1 MEEEL
6 KETVTKFIKRSQEK
20 FDKFKDRIKSDR
32 DYLAGDQYCEEDDKI
47 LGKKRARSKL
57 DVINNIIRAITNE
70 YMGYP
75 YKVKANNPELN
86 ELYNKLSKNY
96 NDAVEQGLKSAVSY
110 GIGYIC
116 CLPNQKN
123 DIIVPDTYAIQD
135 PMKVFFDPDSTEI
148 DSTDA
153 NECAIYDIKSKNWL
167 RTNYGIEALDT
178 DNKEYY
184 GIKDVSLEKDELI
197 LITYFKLENGICSI
211 SKLCNGIE
219 LERTDLQI
227 NHLPIIPVYG
237 DNVFLDKEYSWQG
250 IVRQMKPVQ
259 RLVNY
264 SYTQLLERL
273 SKSPKNIFL
282 TTKEAVE
289 NNEEYYKNSDKNI
302 NQLLEYN
309 KYDKKGQLNEKPE
322 VVNQN
327 VQYDD
332 LTNIMNGALSMAQ
345 SVVGVQTIGIPE
357 ERSEITATEALL
369 NEKSFTNN
377 IRHYFQ
383 HLKYA
388 VERLG
393 NLIKEYVGVMD
404 NIIVESGPA
413 DNMERQMARAE
424 LAQLVPL
431 LTEPQDRK
439 QAVLAIASTMNDNQY
454 VAPFIQAVSTPDP
467 MIGQLQQQIQ
477 MLQQNFNNELGKK
490 ELQIEELKTTL
501 VAMKERKQEAIDIAA
516 MNNQT
521 KVQVELLKQNATDD
535 RTVFEEQEET
545 KREAMKNHK
554 DFEEKKL
561 NILDKV
567 VKGVSND

>member
-1 MEEEL
+1 MEDEI
-6 KETVTKFIKRSQEK
+6 KEIVTKFIKRSQEK

-167 RTNYGIEALDT
+167 KTNYGIEVLDT

-184 GIKDVSLEKDELI
+184 GIKNVSLEKDELI
-197 LITYFKLENGICSI
+197 LITYFKLENGICTI
-211 SKLCNGIE
+211 TKLCNGNE
-219 LERTDLQI
+219 LEKVSLQI
-227 NHLPIIPVYG
+227 NHLPIIPIYG
-237 DNVFLDKEYSWQG
+237 DNVYLDEEYSWQG

-309 KYDKKGQLNEKPE
+309 KYDKKGQLNDKPE

-404 NIIVESGPA
+404 NIMVESGPA

-454 VAPFIQAVSTPDP
+454 VAPFLQAVSTPDP
-467 MIGQLQQQIQ
+467 MVIQLQQQIQ
-477 MLQQNFNNELGKK
+477 TLQQNFNNELGKK

-567 VKGVSND
+567 VKGVN

>member
-1 MEEEL
+1 MEDEI
-6 KETVTKFIKRSQEK
+6 KEIVTKFIKRSQEK

-148 DSTDA
+148 DSNDA

-167 RTNYGIEALDT
+167 RTNYGIEVLDT

-184 GIKDVSLEKDELI
+184 GIKNVSLDKDELI
-197 LITYFKLENGICSI
+197 LITYFKLENGICTI
-211 SKLCNGIE
+211 TKICNGNE
-219 LERTDLQI
+219 LERVTLQI
-227 NHLPIIPVYG
+227 NHLPIIPIYG
-237 DNVFLDKEYSWQG
+237 DSVYLENEYSWQG

-309 KYDKKGQLNEKPE
+309 KYDKKGQLNDKPE

-369 NEKSFTNN
+369 NDKSFTNN

-490 ELQIEELKTTL
+490 ELQIEELKTAI

-554 DFEEKKL
+554 DFEEKKIEL
-561 NILDKV
+561 INKAIN
-567 VKGVSND
+567 GGR

>member
-1 MEEEL
+1 MENDL
-6 KETVTKFIKRSQEK
+6 KEIVTKFIKRSQEK
-20 FDKFKDRIKSDR
+20 FDKFKDRIRSDR
-32 DYLAGDQYCEEDDKI
+32 DYLAGNQYCEEDDKI

-75 YKVKANNPELN
+75 YKVKATNPELN
-86 ELYNKLSKNY
+86 ELYKKLSKNY

-116 CLPNQKN
+116 CLPNDKGN
-123 DIIVPDTYAIQD
+123 NVIVPDTYAIQD
-135 PMKVFFDPDSTEI
+135 PMKVLFDPDSTEI

-153 NECAIYDIKSKNWL
+153 NECVIYDIKSKNWL
-167 RTNYGIEALDT
+167 KTNYGIEVLDT

-184 GIKDVSLEKDELI
+184 GIKDVSLNKDELL
-197 LITYFKLENGICSI
+197 LITYFKLENGICTI
-211 SKLCNGIE
+211 TKLCNGNE
-219 LERTDLQI
+219 LESISLQI
-227 NHLPIIPVYG
+227 NHLPIIPIYG
-237 DNVFLDKEYSWQG
+237 DNVYLEDEYSWQG

-322 VVNQN
+322 VVIQN

-490 ELQIEELKTTL
+490 ELQIEELKTTMIS
-501 VAMKERKQEAIDIAA
+501 MKERAEQQLQIAK
-516 MNNQT
+516 MNNDT
-521 KVQVELLKQNATDD
+521 KVNVELLKQNATD
-535 RTVFEEQEET
+535 E
-545 KREAMKNHK
+545 REAMKQNEENYRQGVEMKK
-554 DFEEKKL
+554 DLMEKRIDAANNVLGGL
-561 NILDKV
+561 NA
-567 VKGVSND
+567 

>member
-1 MEEEL
+1 MEDEL

-75 YKVKANNPELN
+75 YKVKATNPELN

-167 RTNYGIEALDT
+167 KTNYGIDVLDT

-197 LITYFKLENGICSI
+197 LITYFKVENGICSI

-219 LERTDLQI
+219 LERADLQI
-227 NHLPIIPVYG
+227 SHLPIIPIYG

-273 SKSPKNIFL
+273 AKSPKNIFL

-309 KYDKKGQLNEKPE
+309 KYDKKGNPNDKPE

-332 LTNIMNGALSMAQ
+332 LTSIMNGALSMAQ

-393 NLIKEYVGVMD
+393 NLIMEYVNVFD
-404 NIIVESGPA
+404 NITVESGHA

-439 QAVLAIASTMNDNQY
+439 QAVLAIAATMNDNQY
-454 VAPFIQAVSTPDP
+454 VSPFIQAVSTPDP

-490 ELQIEELKTTL
+490 ELQIEELKTTMI
-501 VAMKERKQEAIDIAA
+501 AMKERAEQQLAIAK
-516 MNNQT
+516 MNNDT
-521 KVQVELLKQNATDD
+521 KVNVELLKQNATD
-535 RTVFEEQEET
+535 E
-545 KREAMKNHK
+545 REAMKQTEENYRQGVELK
-554 DFEEKKL
+554 TKLDEKKM
-561 NILDKV
+561 DV
-567 VKGVSND
+567 VNKIAGGFNA

>member
-1 MEEEL
+1 MEDEI

-32 DYLAGDQYCEEDDKI
+32 DYLAGDQYYEEDDKI

-86 ELYNKLSKNY
+86 ELYNRLSKNY

-148 DSTDA
+148 DSSDA

-167 RTNYGIEALDT
+167 RTNYGIEVLDT

-184 GIKDVSLEKDELI
+184 GIKNVSLEKDELI
-197 LITYFKLENGICSI
+197 LITYFKLENGICTI
-211 SKLCNGIE
+211 TKICNGNE
-219 LERTDLQI
+219 LEKVTLQI

-237 DNVFLDKEYSWQG
+237 DSVYLDEEYSWQG

-561 NILDKV
+561 NILDKA
-567 VKGVSND
+567 VKM